1 MNTLDY
7 YKLVKLLIGFLI
19 VAIASYQIAKVFQ
32 KIKFPLVTGLIITG
46 IISGT
51 SLLNFIKLETLQDLH
66 FLNDLALSIIAF
78 SAGSELYLDDLRSR
92 IKSIKWMVLCQLF
105 ITFIISSVVIYFVAD
120 QIPFMIALNSP
131 TKVGISI
138 LFATI
143 FVARSPSSVIAVI
156 NEMRANGPFT
166 KTVMGVTVVK
176 DVLVIVVFAICL
188 SLAKTLI
195 KGDEVN
201 ILFLLILFLELLISI
216 SFGYFFG
223 KILQIPFILKTNP
236 RIKSALILAIGYS
249 IYLFT
254 NFIKSNSLIWFNHQV
269 VLEPLLIAIIAG
281 FVLTN
286 YSKHRIEFSE
296 LLHKIGPSIYIIFFT
311 LTGASLDINM
321 LFNVFGIAL
330 SLFILRLLT
339 LMIAGG
345 LGVYAAKD
353 NKKYALIAWMP
364 YVTQAGVALGLATIV
379 SQEFPDWGYQFET
392 IIIAIIII
400 GQLFGDLLFK
410 FALNYINESHLKAK
424 NSEADITRTAII
436 FGIENQSIALAH
448 QLIKNYWK
456 VKMVTSIADLVTKY
470 DDLDIIVVNSLS
482 RPDLSILNLA
492 QTETA
497 ILMLDDKRNFE
508 LATLIFEQFGTKE
521 IVVRLNNREY
531 FDKFNE
537 LGAKIIDP
545 STAIV
550 SLLDHFVRSPNATNL
565 LLGIDKGQ
573 DSIDIEIRNKDVA
586 GLRLRDLRMPSDI
599 IVLSLKRHDQFIIS
613 HGYTQLRLGDV
624 VTMVGSHNSLEALKI
639 KFDN

>member
-1 MNTLDY
+1 
-7 YKLVKLLIGFLI
+7 VKLLIGFLI

-254 NFIKSNSLIWFNHQV
+254 NFIKSNSLIWFKHQV

-400 GQLFGDLLFK
+400 GQLFGDFLFK

>member
-1 MNTLDY
+1 
-7 YKLVKLLIGFLI
+7 
-19 VAIASYQIAKVFQ
+19 
-32 KIKFPLVTGLIITG
+32 
-46 IISGT
+46 
-51 SLLNFIKLETLQDLH
+51 
-66 FLNDLALSIIAF
+66 
-78 SAGSELYLDDLRSR
+78 
-92 IKSIKWMVLCQLF
+92 
-105 ITFIISSVVIYFVAD
+105 
-120 QIPFMIALNSP
+120 
-131 TKVGISI
+131 
-138 LFATI
+138 
-143 FVARSPSSVIAVI
+143 
-156 NEMRANGPFT
+156 MRANGPFT

>member
-1 MNTLDY
+1 MDY

-254 NFIKSNSLIWFNHQV
+254 NFIKSNSLIWFKHQV

-339 LMIAGG
+339 IMIAGG

-482 RPDLSILNLA
+482 KPDLSILNLA

>member
-1 MNTLDY
+1 MDY

-195 KGDEVN
+195 KGDEIN

-223 KILQIPFILKTNP
+223 KILQIPFILKSNP

-448 QLIKNYWK
+448 QLIKNHWK

>member
-1 MNTLDY
+1 MDY

-32 KIKFPLVTGLIITG
+32 KIKFPLITGLIITG

-51 SLLNFIKLETLQDLH
+51 SLLNFIKLETLQELH

-195 KGDEVN
+195 KGDEIN

-223 KILQIPFILKTNP
+223 KILQIPFILKSNP

-254 NFIKSNSLIWFNHQV
+254 NFIKSNSLIWFKHQV

-339 LMIAGG
+339 IMIAGG

-448 QLIKNYWK
+448 QLIKNHWK

-624 VTMVGSHNSLEALKI
+624 VTLVGSHNSLEALKI

>member
-254 NFIKSNSLIWFNHQV
+254 NFIKSNSLIWFKHQV

>member
-1 MNTLDY
+1 MDY

-223 KILQIPFILKTNP
+223 KILQIPFILKSNP

-254 NFIKSNSLIWFNHQV
+254 NFIKSNSLIWFKHQV

-339 LMIAGG
+339 IMIAGG

-448 QLIKNYWK
+448 QLIKNHWK

>member
-1 MNTLDY
+1 
-7 YKLVKLLIGFLI
+7 
-19 VAIASYQIAKVFQ
+19 
-32 KIKFPLVTGLIITG
+32 
-46 IISGT
+46 
-51 SLLNFIKLETLQDLH
+51 
-66 FLNDLALSIIAF
+66 
-78 SAGSELYLDDLRSR
+78 
-92 IKSIKWMVLCQLF
+92 
-105 ITFIISSVVIYFVAD
+105 
-120 QIPFMIALNSP
+120 
-131 TKVGISI
+131 
-138 LFATI
+138 
-143 FVARSPSSVIAVI
+143 
-156 NEMRANGPFT
+156 
-166 KTVMGVTVVK
+166 
-176 DVLVIVVFAICL
+176 
-188 SLAKTLI
+188 
-195 KGDEVN
+195 
-201 ILFLLILFLELLISI
+201 
-216 SFGYFFG
+216 
-223 KILQIPFILKTNP
+223 
-236 RIKSALILAIGYS
+236 
-249 IYLFT
+249 
-254 NFIKSNSLIWFNHQV
+254 
-269 VLEPLLIAIIAG
+269 
-281 FVLTN
+281 
-286 YSKHRIEFSE
+286 
-296 LLHKIGPSIYIIFFT
+296 
-311 LTGASLDINM
+311 
-321 LFNVFGIAL
+321 L

-339 LMIAGG
+339 IMIAGG

>member
-1 MNTLDY
+1 
-7 YKLVKLLIGFLI
+7 VKLLIGFLI

-120 QIPFMIALNSP
+120 QIPFMITLNSP

-254 NFIKSNSLIWFNHQV
+254 NFIKSNSLIWFKHQV

>member
-1 MNTLDY
+1 LDY

-223 KILQIPFILKTNP
+223 KILQIPFILKSNP

-254 NFIKSNSLIWFNHQV
+254 NFIKSNSLIWFKHQV

-448 QLIKNYWK
+448 QLIKNHWK

-624 VTMVGSHNSLEALKI
+624 VTLVGSHNSLEALKI

>member
-1 MNTLDY
+1 MDY

-120 QIPFMIALNSP
+120 QIPFMITLNSP

-339 LMIAGG
+339 IMIAGG